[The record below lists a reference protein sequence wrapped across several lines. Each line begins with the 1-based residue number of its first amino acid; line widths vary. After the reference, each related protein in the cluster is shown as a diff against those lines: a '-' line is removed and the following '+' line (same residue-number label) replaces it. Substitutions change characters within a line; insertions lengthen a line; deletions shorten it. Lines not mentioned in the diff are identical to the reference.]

1 MFGKKNEQIKLGTLI
16 GESTE
21 LGGNLSAKGSARVDG
36 HVEGDVTVE
45 GTLIVGA
52 SGRISGNVSAEAVLI
67 GGEVLG
73 NVSAPK
79 KAELTAS
86 AKVLGDIATAVIV
99 IDEHAVFQG
108 RVDMNQEVPNKKAA
122 AAKKP
127 APRPG
132 RKSAKAIME
141 EALREVEAE
150 ETQENAAEE
159 TKEKAPE
166 DTKENTRKI
175 AKEDGKPQA

>member
-1 MFGKKNEQIKLGTLI
+1 MIKKKDEQVKISTLI
-16 GESTE
+16 GEGAE
-21 LGGNLSAKGSARVDG
+21 LGGNFSAKGSARVDG
-36 HVEGDVTVE
+36 HIEGDVTVE

-52 SGRISGNVSAEAVLI
+52 TGRVSGNVSAEAVLI

-73 NVSAPK
+73 NVDAPK

-108 RVDMNQEVPNKKAA
+108 RVDMNQNVPEKKANA
-122 AAKKP
+122 VKKS
-127 APRPG
+127 AVRAG

-150 ETQENAAEE
+150 EAQTDG
-159 TKEKAPE
+159 TTPAPE
-166 DTKENTRKI
+166 Q
-175 AKEDGKPQA
+175 AAPQSETVSGS